1 MCTQWSSYTDH
12 LISFKAELSGKR
24 MKYCY
29 KFAFL
34 ALSVASQ
41 LYQEDFQ
48 CHALGEY
55 QVGINTF
62 FSAKKKKIL
71 SLLVHHLVFPMNN

>member
-62 FSAKKKKIL
+62 FSAKKKKYC
-71 SLLVHHLVFPMNN
+71 PY